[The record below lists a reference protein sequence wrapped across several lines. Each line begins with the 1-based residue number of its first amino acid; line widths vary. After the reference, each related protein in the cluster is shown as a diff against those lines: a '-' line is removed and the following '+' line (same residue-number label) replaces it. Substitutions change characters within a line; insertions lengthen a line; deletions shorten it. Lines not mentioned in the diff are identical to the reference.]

1 MKRIKAD
8 HSFYARDYNRFM
20 FERGPGPDRQ
30 HPDEGWSRVAEYCPD
45 DED

>member
-20 FERGPGPDRQ
+20 FERSPESDRQ
-30 HPDEGWSRVAEYCPD
+30 YPDESWSHVNTAR
-45 DED
+45 